1 MRRHS
6 QGMIQTASLPK
17 RLWENNQQ
25 GIEETWGLSWK
36 ELIPV
41 KDVCTL
47 GKTAWYIIQGE

>member
-1 MRRHS
+1 
-6 QGMIQTASLPK
+6 MIQTASLPK